1 MIRFLDIIFAPLYI
15 NVRARNCADLVYMSE
30 KFAVIF
36 GLYDII
42 SLPLHSQKKR
52 TTQRRR
58 WL

>member
-1 MIRFLDIIFAPLYI
+1 MRFLDFIFAPLYI
-15 NVRARNCADLVYMSE
+15 NVRARICAILVSKGE

-42 SLPLHSQKKR
+42 CLPLHSQKKR

>member
-1 MIRFLDIIFAPLYI
+1 MRFLDFIFAPLHI
-15 NVRARNCADLVYMSE
+15 NVRARNCAILVSMSE
-30 KFAVIF
+30 EFAVIF

-42 SLPLHSQKKR
+42 CLPLHSQKKR

>member
-1 MIRFLDIIFAPLYI
+1 MRFLDFIFAPLYI
-15 NVRARNCADLVYMSE
+15 NVRARSRAVIVSKGE

-36 GLYDII
+36 GMYDII

-58 WL
+58 WS